1 KTACHIFRVLP
12 GDGPGPRGGRHR
24 AWGLIF
30 FLAKSA
36 DNRISKLRLPR
47 YFGSW
52 PRSWRA
58 NKYGETVMGEPQVGW
73 LLAIVVGA
81 VAGWIAEMIMKSNQG
96 LLMNIVLGIVG
107 AIIANVLFAMIG
119 ISFGGVIGYLVAGVV
134 GACLLIALARML
146 RGGPRAI

>member
-1 KTACHIFRVLP
+1 
-12 GDGPGPRGGRHR
+12 
-24 AWGLIF
+24 
-30 FLAKSA
+30 
-36 DNRISKLRLPR
+36 
-47 YFGSW
+47 
-52 PRSWRA
+52 
-58 NKYGETVMGEPQVGW
+58 M
-73 LLAIVVGA
+73 AIVVGA